1 MKLKIKKFMCN
12 RKLYDLTGKGYI
24 TLKDLALRIQDD
36 HDILV
41 KRDTDGVDIT
51 IETLTQ
57 VLLKAGKIVNRDEV
71 EQTLLYLIENCIKVN
86 E

>member
-1 MKLKIKKFMCN
+1 MCN